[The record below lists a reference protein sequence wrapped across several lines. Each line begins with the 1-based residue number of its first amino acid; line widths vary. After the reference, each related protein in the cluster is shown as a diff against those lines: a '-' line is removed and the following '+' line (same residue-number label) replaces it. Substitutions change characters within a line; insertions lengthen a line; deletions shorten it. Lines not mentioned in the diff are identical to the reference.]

1 MQIPLITDSAKQHI
15 NKICKE
21 YNAYAVSLD
30 LKGGGCAG
38 YEYSWNTKQLEKIS
52 NDDLVIDTGEG
63 NLVIGSLSAAF
74 LENTEIDYITEM
86 LGSRL
91 TVKNPNVQTACG
103 CGESIGF

>member
-1 MQIPLITDSAKQHI
+1 MQIPVITDSAKQHI

-21 YNAYAVSLD
+21 HKAYAVSLE

-38 YEYSWNTKQLEKIS
+38 YEYCWSAKQQSEIS
-52 NDDLVIDTGEG
+52 DSDVVIETGEG
-63 NLVIGSLSAAF
+63 KLAISSVSIAF

-86 LGSRL
+86 LGSKL
-91 TVKNPNVQTACG
+91 IVKNPNVQTACG

>member
-1 MQIPLITDSAKQHI
+1 MQNPVVTDSAKQHI

-21 YNAYAVSLD
+21 YNAHAVSLD

-38 YEYSWNTKQLEKIS
+38 YEYSWNTKQQSEIS
-52 NDDLVIDTGEG
+52 DSDVVIETGQGRLVISSFS
-63 NLVIGSLSAAF
+63 IAF

-86 LGSRL
+86 LGSKL
-91 TVKNPNVQTACG
+91 IVKNPNVQTACG